1 MSRRPRPDIQP
12 EIVLPD
18 GREQETRAN
27 EVIDDD
33 WRARVYPRGE
43 RPINDAWTV
52 KFAELQ
58 RRLSRLRFI
67 SAGINEG
74 LLHFMMEHCELAAT
88 SPKLDRNGQM
98 EFRDGGRV
106 AILRRVGC
114 RVRMAH
120 QEIADRYDFKARTT
134 VTEHIK
140 RFKEHSLIVNCGR
153 GWNEFDAHLCWRGD
167 LWVCRAYR
175 RVQRV
180 RDGLVITD
188 GTTTLVTEDM
198 DGDDDGEDDRGNSRD
213 HSPPGVEEEGS

>member
-1 MSRRPRPDIQP
+1 MSRRPRPDLQP

-18 GREQETRAN
+18 GTQQETRAN
-27 EVIDDD
+27 EAIDNDC
-33 WRARVYPRGE
+33 RARVYPRGQ
-43 RPINDAWTV
+43 RPINDDWTV

-58 RRLSRLRFI
+58 RRLSQLRI
-67 SAGINEG
+67 IGAGINEG
-74 LLHFMMEHCELAAT
+74 LLHFMMEHCELPAI
-88 SPKLDRNGQM
+88 SPKLDRNGQA
-98 EFRDGGRV
+98 ELREGGRV

-120 QEIADRYDFKARTT
+120 QIIADRYGFKARTT
-134 VTEHIK
+134 VTDHIK
-140 RFKEHSLIVNCGR
+140 KFKKHGLIVNCGH

-188 GTTTLVTEDM
+188 GMTTLATEDM
-198 DGDDDGEDDRGNSRD
+198 DADDGDEDHSGDDGD
-213 HSPPGVEEEGS
+213 HSPQGAEEGGS